1 VDFVKKK
8 WHIDL
13 TLDIKGLS
21 CPRPTVMAINTIRNM
36 DKGRVLQVITDDR
49 QAKESI
55 SMLCLRSGYRIIDI
69 KENDGL
75 IYMLIQK

>member
-1 VDFVKKK
+1 
-8 WHIDL
+8 
-13 TLDIKGLS
+13 
-21 CPRPTVMAINTIRNM
+21 MAINTIRNM